1 MATISIN
8 EMLLELKLLCNSLH
22 RRLILIQQQIQEFE
36 TFAANYADE
45 INEALIEESPSLS
58 FKTKM

>member
-36 TFAANYADE
+36 TFAANYVDA

-58 FKTKM
+58 FKAKM